1 MTAAEREA
9 TRRHSLDWANEVRRH
24 RAGLKL
30 DLRNGHTTLAAI
42 LREDDPRIQTMR
54 IRDLLLAVP
63 ALGATKVRIALRANQ
78 MTQHTKIGAVR
89 RNRREDL
96 IRWLW
101 AKHPAAREAI
111 G

>member
-1 MTAAEREA
+1 MTTAQREA
-9 TRRHSLDWANEVRRH
+9 TRRASLEWANEVRRH
-24 RAGLKL
+24 RADLKL
-30 DLRNGHTTLAAI
+30 DLRNRQVTLAEV

-54 IRDLLLAVP
+54 VRDLLLAVP
-63 ALGATKVRIALRANQ
+63 ALRAAKVRRALEANR
-78 MTQHTKIGAVR
+78 MTQQTRIEAVSR
-89 RNRREDL
+89 IRREDL